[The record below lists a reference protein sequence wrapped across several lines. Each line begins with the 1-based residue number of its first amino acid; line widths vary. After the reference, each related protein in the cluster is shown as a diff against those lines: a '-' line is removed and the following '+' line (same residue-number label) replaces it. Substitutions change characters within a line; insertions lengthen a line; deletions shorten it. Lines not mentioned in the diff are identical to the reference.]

1 MLAEQTAPT
10 SDISS
15 YSSLLQSLYSCL
27 SDSAGFERFLF
38 DLRSHFRCKA
48 ANLGGVNLKPRVMTF
63 SWSSGIPEYVELFY
77 IEKNLIATDS
87 IIDLTLGLPTG
98 EFHSAAHVDPEGG
111 YITKLDSDLMDWV
124 IKDNI
129 IDVAGM
135 LVNNN
140 HDSAVVLTLYR
151 DVEGGAYSDAE
162 LKQLN
167 LLAPHIR
174 QAITLHQQLYFQ
186 SVDNVSLKA
195 ALDSAPQASIV
206 LSPIL
211 EIVHANSSASGWIEA
226 VDYLRITNDNHIIFS
241 QEPINTEFQKQS
253 YQLLHSLEK
262 KDQSSVAVFNIQTPY
277 GLPVSVTLTPIGSDG
292 GAGYKALL
300 MQFFDP
306 NVSQLPR
313 SAEIRKVFKL
323 TPTESR
329 VCEQLIRGFSAKEIA
344 QKTDRKES
352 TIRDNIKSIFL
363 KTGYN
368 RQVELVAAILRT
380 IPSQ

>member
-1 MLAEQTAPT
+1 
-10 SDISS
+10 
-15 YSSLLQSLYSCL
+15 
-27 SDSAGFERFLF
+27 
-38 DLRSHFRCKA
+38 
-48 ANLGGVNLKPRVMTF
+48 
-63 SWSSGIPEYVELFY
+63 
-77 IEKNLIATDS
+77 
-87 IIDLTLGLPTG
+87 
-98 EFHSAAHVDPEGG
+98 
-111 YITKLDSDLMDWV
+111 
-124 IKDNI
+124 
-129 IDVAGM
+129 
-135 LVNNN
+135 
-140 HDSAVVLTLYR
+140 VLTLYR

-292 GAGYKALL
+292 GEGYKALL